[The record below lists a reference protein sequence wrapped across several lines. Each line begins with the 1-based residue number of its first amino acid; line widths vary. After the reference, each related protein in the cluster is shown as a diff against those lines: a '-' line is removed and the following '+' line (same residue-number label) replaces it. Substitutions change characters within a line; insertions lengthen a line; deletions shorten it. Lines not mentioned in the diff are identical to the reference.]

1 MKSILLLLCFSVLVV
16 SCNKSRPTKVSIN
29 KTGTQIEI
37 TVKESKSYGELGQA
51 SSSIQLT
58 VDSDGKVSDT
68 NGNKWDSI
76 GQAVDAIV
84 PDLELSVQAT
94 RNIMNKVHNK

>member
-58 VDSDGKVSDT
+58 VDSDGKVLDT

-84 PDLELSVQAT
+84 PDLELSLQAT
-94 RNIMNKVHNK
+94 RNTMNKIHKK